1 MEDNT
6 QKSISKEQIK
16 SSIEAKLNNVYF
28 DVQGLNVSKITE
40 HNIARL
46 ITKVAVGAVTVW
58 WSLLELRSIYNTRKT
73 IKG

>member
-6 QKSISKEQIK
+6 QKSISKEQIR
-16 SSIEAKLNNVYF
+16 SSVQAKLDNVYF
-28 DVQGLNVSKITE
+28 DIQGLNVSKISE
-40 HNIARL
+40 HHIARL

>member
-6 QKSISKEQIK
+6 QKSISKEQIR
-16 SSIEAKLNNVYF
+16 SSVQAKLDNVYF

-40 HNIARL
+40 HHIARL
-46 ITKVAVGAVTVW
+46 ITKVAVGAVTIW

>member
-6 QKSISKEQIK
+6 QKSISKEQIR
-16 SSIEAKLNNVYF
+16 SSVQAKLDNVYF

-40 HNIARL
+40 HHIARL